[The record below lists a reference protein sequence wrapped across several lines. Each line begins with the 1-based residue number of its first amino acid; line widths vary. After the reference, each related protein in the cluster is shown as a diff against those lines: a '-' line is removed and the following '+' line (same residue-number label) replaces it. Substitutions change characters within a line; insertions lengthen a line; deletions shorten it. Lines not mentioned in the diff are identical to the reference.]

1 MGAISFTLPAEEL
14 RFLHYATENSERI
27 FSEVV
32 KAGGQAAYENVKAKA
47 PASFRKSEIMHCLKM
62 TRIYRTS
69 YDNAINVKIG
79 FYGYFTNHLG
89 KRTPAPL
96 VANVFEYGSS
106 KFPKQPFF
114 WIAVNGGKVMR
125 VMGQTF
131 RSFIHSGELPDKNYY
146 KEWIAHEGMD
156 YS

>member
-1 MGAISFTLPAEEL
+1 MGAISFTLPREEL
-14 RFLHYATENSERI
+14 RFLRFATENSERI

-32 KAGGQAAYENVKAKA
+32 KAGGQAAYENVKANV

-114 WIAVNGGKVMR
+114 RFAISGGKVIR
-125 VMGQTF
+125 TMGQTF
-131 RSFIHSGELPDKNYY
+131 RSFVRSGELPDK
-146 KEWIAHEGMD
+146 G
-156 YS
+156 YSRADFGIDI